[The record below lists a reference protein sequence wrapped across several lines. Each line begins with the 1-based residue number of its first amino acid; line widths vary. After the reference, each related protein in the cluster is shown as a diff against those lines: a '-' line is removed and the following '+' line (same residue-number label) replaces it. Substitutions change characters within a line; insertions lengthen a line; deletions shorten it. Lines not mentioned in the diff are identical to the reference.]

1 MIKVPRFICMI
12 ALTSGVLASGLSQSV
27 SAHTEKSEPSSTYHF
42 HSDPLLYLAPPPTS
56 GSPLQAHDDQ
66 TFNSTRQLKGSPRW
80 ALATQDANLH
90 LASILKDYACAA
102 DMNLDIAQLPH
113 LANLIKHAL
122 RTEYDDIGK
131 AKNNWNRKR
140 PFVDTDQPICTEKD
154 REGLGKQGSYPSGH
168 TTIGWS
174 VALILAEL
182 IPDHAANILQRGQ
195 IFGTSRIV
203 CGAHWF
209 SDVQAGYIMASGE
222 IAALHGDANF
232 RQDMELA
239 RKELEK
245 ARASAHRPD
254 DLLCKIEQSAR

>member
-12 ALTSGVLASGLSQSV
+12 ALTSGILASSLPQTA
-27 SAHTEKSEPSSTYHF
+27 SAHTEKETPSTYHY
-42 HSDPLLYLAPPPTS
+42 HSDPLLYLAPPPIL

-66 TFNSTRQLKGSPRW
+66 TFQSTRQLKGGTRW

-90 LASILKDYACAA
+90 LDSILKDYACAA
-102 DMNLDIAQLPH
+102 GIKLDIEKLPH
-113 LANLIKHAL
+113 LAQLIKRAL
-122 RTEYDDIGK
+122 HTEYADIGK

-140 PFVDTDQPICTEKD
+140 PFVNTDQPICTEKD
-154 REGLGKQGSYPSGH
+154 RESLGKQGSYPSGH

-203 CGAHWF
+203 CGAHWV
-209 SDVQAGYIMASGE
+209 SDVQAGYILASGE
-222 IAALHGDANF
+222 IAALHGDADF
-232 RQDMELA
+232 RRDMELA
-239 RKELEK
+239 RKELDK
-245 ARASAHRPD
+245 ARSSANAPD
-254 DLLCKIEQSAR
+254 DLQCKIEQSDH